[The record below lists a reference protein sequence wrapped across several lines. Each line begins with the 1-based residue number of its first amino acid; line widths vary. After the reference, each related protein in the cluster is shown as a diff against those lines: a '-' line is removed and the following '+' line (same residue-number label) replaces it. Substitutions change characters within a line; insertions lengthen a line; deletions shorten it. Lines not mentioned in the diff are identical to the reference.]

1 MARMDSEASSI
12 AAFISQLKYSNLK
25 LGGIS
30 KYVRN
35 PNRIYDESFRLLNQH
50 DTALYVYS
58 DFFLPGE
65 PR

>member
-1 MARMDSEASSI
+1 MARMDSKASSI

-58 DFFLPGE
+58 VIFLPGE
-65 PR
+65 PG